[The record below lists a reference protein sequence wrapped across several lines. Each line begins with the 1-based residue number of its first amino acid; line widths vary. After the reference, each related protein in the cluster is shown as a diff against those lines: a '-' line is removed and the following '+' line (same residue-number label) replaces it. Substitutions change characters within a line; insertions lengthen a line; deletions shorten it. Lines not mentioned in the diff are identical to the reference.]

1 MKNMLLLFMW
11 SVLALNA
18 STSFGTS
25 KVCQKC
31 HPVIFDEFYDSSHRK
46 SSIHTDPIHKAVWD
60 KHPLK
65 AKEKYK
71 CAKCHTP
78 TDKVLM
84 ENLKAG
90 KSALPQD
97 NRVQKEEGVSCISCH
112 MIDHVEKHAKSNTNV
127 MGTKEK
133 TLFSAREG
141 KEAEKEVSFS
151 MKSSFFGLLT
161 EKSGSPY
168 HKIDYSNKSFYDGKM
183 CMGCHSHKQNAHE
196 FKVCETDMASAGQ
209 DTRDE
214 ENCISC
220 HMPMIQ
226 GSMNTVHETPTHR
239 YHGFP
244 GAAKNPK
251 MLAQYVQL
259 TLKQT
264 DNGFVIL
271 VKNEANHPLF
281 LHPLRLA
288 ELQVSVQR
296 EGKTLALD
304 PVSFVRVIGKDGKA
318 TMPWLANSVIKDT
331 QIQANESRN
340 VSFAFKVKKGD
351 LVEAE
356 MGFYRVNPKAATKL
370 ELDFDKELSSFMLL
384 KKELFHIEK

>member
-1 MKNMLLLFMW
+1 MW
-11 SVLALNA
+11 SVLAINA
-18 STSFGTS
+18 STSFETS

-46 SSIHTDPIHKAVWD
+46 SSTHTDPIHKAVWD

-65 AKEKYK
+65 AKEKYT
-71 CAKCHTP
+71 CAACHTP
-78 TDKVLM
+78 SDKVLM
-84 ENLKAG
+84 QNLKAG
-90 KSALPQD
+90 KNALPQD

-112 MIDHVEKHAKSNTNV
+112 MIDHVEEHAKSNKNV

-141 KEAEKEVSFS
+141 KEGEKDVSFN
-151 MKSSFFGLLT
+151 MKSSFFGLVT

-168 HKIDYSNKSFYDGKM
+168 HKIDYSNKGFYDGKM

-196 FKVCETDMASAGQ
+196 FKVCETDTAPSGQ
-209 DTRDE
+209 DVQDE

-244 GAAKNPK
+244 GATKNPK
-251 MLAQYVQL
+251 MLSQYVQL

-264 DNGFVIL
+264 DAGFDVL
-271 VKNEANHPLF
+271 VNNEANHPLF

-288 ELQVSVQR
+288 QLQVSVQR
-296 EGKTLALD
+296 DGKTNILE
-304 PVSFVRVIGKDGKA
+304 PVSFMRVIGKDGKPS
-318 TMPWLANSVIKDT
+318 MPWLANSVIKDT
-331 QIQANESRN
+331 QIQAKENRN
-340 VSFAFKVKKGD
+340 VSFSFGLKTGD
-351 LVEAE
+351 VVEAK
-356 MGFYRVNPKAATKL
+356 MGFYRVNPKAAAKL
-370 ELDFDKELSSFMLL
+370 GLNSDKDMSSFTLL
-384 KKELFHIEK
+384 KKELFYIEK